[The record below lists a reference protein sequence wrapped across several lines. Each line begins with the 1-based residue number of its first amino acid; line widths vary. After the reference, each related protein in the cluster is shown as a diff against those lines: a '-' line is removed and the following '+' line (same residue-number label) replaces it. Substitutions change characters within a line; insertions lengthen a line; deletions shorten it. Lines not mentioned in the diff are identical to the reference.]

1 MTDKRPKAEA
11 EDQTAI
17 AKRAMELK
25 AAAPE
30 VDHPTT
36 DPAANEG
43 MAPKPNT
50 GMAPSGALKE
60 EGQRPVLE
68 RSRKVR

>member
-1 MTDKRPKAEA
+1 MTDKSAKAA
-11 EDQTAI
+11 PEDQAAI

-30 VDHPTT
+30 ASHPETE
-36 DPAANEG
+36 PAANEG

-50 GMAPSGALKE
+50 GMAPSGALNE

>member
-1 MTDKRPKAEA
+1 MTDKGTKAIS
-11 EDQTAI
+11 EDQEAI

-25 AAAPE
+25 AAAPGSS
-30 VDHPTT
+30 HPASEPT
-36 DPAANEG
+36 ANKG

-50 GMAPSGALKE
+50 DMAPSGALNE

>member
-1 MTDKRPKAEA
+1 MTDKSKQDASEN
-11 EDQTAI
+11 QSAI
-17 AKRAMELK
+17 ARRAMELK
-25 AAAPE
+25 AAAPQ
-30 VDHPTT
+30 DNHPTAEPT
-36 DPAANEG
+36 PSDG

-50 GMAPSGALKE
+50 DIAPSGALNE